1 MLIFTLRRLNL
12 FIFTF
17 IVLTVL
23 SFSLSFLF
31 PGDALTNLTG
41 QVNATPEQRTLLI
54 EEYQYNSNI
63 FKQYWA
69 YLTHLFNGELG
80 VSISSHLPISS
91 EIINLLPA
99 TIELSV
105 VALFIAMLIGIPIGF
120 IAAVN
125 HKKTTDNAI
134 IIISMLGYSIPIFW
148 LGLLAVF
155 VFSIQLGWLP
165 SAGRLSLVYEID
177 PVTGIQFFDILISN
191 NEYKWQAFQ
200 DATLH
205 IIMPACVVALAP
217 MTIFIR
223 LARTAMMEVLES
235 SYITA
240 AKAKGL
246 TFWQI
251 IYRHA
256 IRNALVNVIRHIGL
270 QFANLVTL
278 AMVTE
283 VIFSWPGIGRWL
295 IESIF
300 QRDYT
305 AIQGGLLALSSFI
318 FIVHILTDF
327 IYAALN
333 PLARDRKHGA

>member
-1 MLIFTLRRLNL
+1 MLIFTLRKLNL

-17 IVLTVL
+17 IVLTAL

-31 PGDALTNLTG
+31 PGDALINMTG
-41 QVNATPEQRTLLI
+41 QINATPEQRLLLI

-69 YLTHLFNGELG
+69 YLTHLFNGDLG
-80 VSISSHLPISS
+80 VSISTQLPISS
-91 EIINLLPA
+91 EIMNLLPA

-105 VALFIAMLIGIPIGF
+105 VALCVAMVIGIPLGF

-125 HKKTTDNAI
+125 HEKLADNSI
-134 IIISMLGYSIPIFW
+134 LFISMLGYSIPIFW
-148 LGLLAVF
+148 LGLMAILI
-155 VFSIQLGWLP
+155 FSIQLGWLP
-165 SAGRLSLVYEID
+165 SAGRLSLVYEIK
-177 PVTGIQFFDILISN
+177 PITGIQFFDILMSKS
-191 NEYKWQAFQ
+191 EYKWQAFQ

-205 IIMPACVVALAP
+205 IIMPACVIALAP
-217 MTIFIR
+217 MTTFIR
-223 LARTAMMEVLES
+223 LARTSMIEVLES

-256 IRNALVNVIRHIGL
+256 VRNALINVIRYIGL
-270 QFANLVTL
+270 RFANLVTL

-283 VIFSWPGIGRWL
+283 VVFSWPGIGPWL

-305 AIQGGLLALSSFI
+305 AIQGGLFALSSFI
-318 FIVHILTDF
+318 FIVHILIDF
-327 IYAALN
+327 IYAGLN
-333 PLARDRKHGA
+333 PLAREHKHGS

>member
-1 MLIFTLRRLNL
+1 MLIFTLRKLNL
-12 FIFTF
+12 FVFTF
-17 IVLTVL
+17 IVLTAL

-31 PGDALTNLTG
+31 PGDALINMTG
-41 QVNATPEQRTLLI
+41 QINATPEQRLILI
-54 EEYQYNSNI
+54 EAYQFNSNV

-69 YLTHLFNGELG
+69 YLSHLFNGDLG
-80 VSISSHLPISS
+80 VSISTHLPISS

-105 VALFIAMLIGIPIGF
+105 VALGIAMVIGIPLGF

-125 HKKTTDNAI
+125 HEKLADNSI
-134 IIISMLGYSIPIFW
+134 LFISMLGYSIPIFW
-148 LGLLAVF
+148 LGLMAILI
-155 VFSIQLGWLP
+155 FSIQLGWLP
-165 SAGRLSLVYEID
+165 SAGRLSLVYEIE
-177 PVTGIQFFDILISN
+177 PITGIQFFDILMSKS
-191 NEYKWQAFQ
+191 EYKWQAFQ

-205 IIMPACVVALAP
+205 IIMPACVIAIAP
-217 MTIFIR
+217 MTTFIR
-223 LARTAMMEVLES
+223 LARTSMIEVLES

-256 IRNALVNVIRHIGL
+256 VRNALVNVIRYIGL
-270 QFANLVTL
+270 RFANLVTL

-283 VIFSWPGIGRWL
+283 VIFSWPGIGPWL

-300 QRDYT
+300 RRDYT

-318 FIVHILTDF
+318 FIVHILIDF
-327 IYAALN
+327 IYAGLN
-333 PLARDRKHGA
+333 PLAREHKHGS